1 MSTYSLDPNKAREG
15 SGRTSSRITETGAY
29 VGVITVAKAV
39 TAGTG
44 AKGIELAFKSNDGLD
59 ANYLTLYTH
68 NKDGNPIFG
77 EKQLYALMT
86 CLKVKTI
93 TAVERVITEYDFDMK
108 KDVQKPATVY
118 LELMNKPIGL
128 VLQAEEYENSN
139 HEVKEKMSYFTAFE
153 ASTKKL
159 AVEILDQKSAEALDK
174 ILKNLKPKKLK
185 RANGAQSETT
195 APAEASF
202 KDDDIPW

>member
-1 MSTYSLDPNKAREG
+1 MSTYTLDATKAREG

-93 TAVERVITEYDFDMK
+93 TASERVITEYDFDMK

-128 VLQAEEYENSN
+128 VLQAEEYENSG
-139 HEVKEKMSYFTAFE
+139 HEVKEKMVYFTAFE
-153 ASTKKL
+153 ASTRKL
-159 AVEILDQKSAEALDK
+159 AAEILDQKPAEALDK

-185 RANGAQSETT
+185 RTNGAQSETA
-195 APAEASF
+195 APAGADF
-202 KDDDIPW
+202 KDDDIPF